1 MSSGPRAHRPHCDRC
16 KETFGPVVAVYNALS
31 DEPDRIAAVDRTFVE
46 FVTSADE
53 GTPGGPAALRC
64 EYLLVVASTPGA

>member
-1 MSSGPRAHRPHCDRC
+1 
-16 KETFGPVVAVYNALS
+16 VVAVYNALS

-53 GTPGGPAALRC
+53 GTPGGPAALA
-64 EYLLVVASTPGA
+64 ASTCSWSPARRARRAQDLVGLAPDARPPRHMLSA